1 MLYTTKSVSSTQSI
15 LATSLLFH
23 ILTFFIF
30 FLFFFN
36 HTATT
41 EIYTLSLHDALPIS
55 TYQRRAP
62 LRLPLVPRNG
72 CGRPGRAPERFLD
85 RKSGSAGMPR
95 PISYAVFC
103 LKKKNEYAMG
113 IKHQLTIGG
122 RTKISKFPKR
132 DQFAAELIYFSDC
145 IVKNKE
151 PEPSGL
157 EGLADVRIVQ
167 AIYESARTRRIVELP
182 ELPAK
187 KRPTTHQ
194 EIQRPSHEKPTTVHA
209 KSPSGEAA

>member
-1 MLYTTKSVSSTQSI
+1 MYICCFFFFFLMIRRPPRSTLFPYTT
-15 LATSLLFH
+15 LFR
-23 ILTFFIF
+23 
-30 FLFFFN
+30 
-36 HTATT
+36 
-41 EIYTLSLHDALPIS
+41 S

-187 KRPTTHQ
+187 KRPTTRQ

-209 KSPSGEAA
+209 KSPSGEVA